1 MNRCLRAAALATALA
16 TGFALSACGGGSG
29 PSAMS
34 TLVVQLTDNHTDALD
49 AVNVYFTSVTVKPV
63 GEPPQTLALTLSPNP
78 QDLLVLQDAVT
89 TLATGV
95 VTPGEYEFI
104 MINLDEDQSNVVE
117 AGVPQPLRI
126 PSEEI
131 KILGGLSVEEGGTTT
146 VTLDFDAEASLNRL
160 GNGQWLMTPIIVMA
174 DP

>member
-1 MNRCLRAAALATALA
+1 MAKGSHSMLSDVLLSTDRLRCARLLNRVTTWRVSIRSGSNPWSGMHEATASTHGCRC
-16 TGFALSACGGGSG
+16 TGRSAGRSRRCGERVDG
-29 PSAMS
+29 
-34 TLVVQLTDNHTDALD
+34 VDRERHLTD
-49 AVNVYFTSVTVKPV
+49 
-63 GEPPQTLALTLSPNP
+63 EPQ
-78 QDLLVLQDAVT
+78 
-89 TLATGV
+89 
-95 VTPGEYEFI
+95 PGRSEPAA
-104 MINLDEDQSNVVE
+104 DDVDR